1 MLSLKAIQN
10 NVYVHHVII
19 SQFFAKLHSFR
30 NNLFHGKQR
39 ELVNK
44 KECSKVIYLI
54 SKTSVNATF
63 LNFGEDRTKYK
74 FRGNLISRLA

>member
-10 NVYVHHVII
+10 NVYAHHVII

-30 NNLFHGKQR
+30 DNLFHGKQR

-44 KECSKVIYLI
+44 IECSKGIYLI
-54 SKTSVNATF
+54 LKTSVNATF

-74 FRGNLISRLA
+74 FRGNLISQLA